1 MYLFSA
7 VDTYT
12 KSLLS
17 HPYRAATEK
26 ELVEVYLP
34 SLGVKLNTSPWILIN
49 LRWSLYLDMLFYS
62 LYGNVSGLNVHVSS
76 LDCYEEHNLKA
87 LRDIISG
94 EWNKGRWKRDFMQ

>member
-1 MYLFSA
+1 
-7 VDTYT
+7 
-12 KSLLS
+12 
-17 HPYRAATEK
+17 
-26 ELVEVYLP
+26 
-34 SLGVKLNTSPWILIN
+34 
-49 LRWSLYLDMLFYS
+49 MLFYS

>member
-1 MYLFSA
+1 MYIFRLWIT
-7 VDTYT
+7 VGMCRHIPTV
-12 KSLLS
+12 
-17 HPYRAATEK
+17 ATEK

-49 LRWSLYLDMLFYS
+49 LRWRLYLDMLFYS

-94 EWNKGRWKRDFMQ
+94 EWNT